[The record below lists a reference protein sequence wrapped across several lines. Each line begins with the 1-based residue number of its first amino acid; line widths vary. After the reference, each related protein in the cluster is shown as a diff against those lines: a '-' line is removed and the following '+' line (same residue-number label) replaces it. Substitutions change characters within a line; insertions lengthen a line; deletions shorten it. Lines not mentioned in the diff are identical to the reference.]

1 MCLRCCG
8 HPQDICGFTSMS
20 KEVAPHLVMEYLNEL
35 FSKFDELCDV
45 YSVYKVSAPPVA
57 HEPHAADHMQ
67 QRICYSL
74 LHARQARLAST
85 IRCDKK
91 QRAAL

>member
-1 MCLRCCG
+1 
-8 HPQDICGFTSMS
+8 MS

-57 HEPHAADHMQ
+57 HELHAAYHMQ
-67 QRICYSL
+67 QHTCYSL
-74 LHARQARLAST
+74 LHACQARLASAM
-85 IRCDKK
+85 RCNKK

>member
-1 MCLRCCG
+1 
-8 HPQDICGFTSMS
+8 MS

-57 HEPHAADHMQ
+57 HVPLLAYHMQ
-67 QRICYSL
+67 QRTC
-74 LHARQARLAST
+74 
-85 IRCDKK
+85 
-91 QRAAL
+91 